1 MDWPCWGAIF
11 PALVNGD
18 EFVSEGAWLLHFDR
32 MPPHFLLP
40 AINADGGSAVSRLVR
55 AVREGL
61 LDCPAKAAKPTLFL
75 IFDAMVPNVAS
86 ILEGIYLELS
96 NRVEYAGVNA
106 GSETFQPMP
115 CLFDEAR
122 VIGDGVLGLLLPG
135 GMAPVLAHGFAQP
148 DQAMCATSTDG
159 NRIAMIDWR
168 PAFDV
173 YQELIGTQ
181 YGVDLTRDNFYECA
195 VHFPFGILRAGG
207 DVVVRI
213 PVALADDGSLYC
225 VGEIPE
231 NSMLVLLRAPG
242 AGENGCITRLAE
254 TLRTAH
260 GLRKGGGM
268 LAFYCAGRR
277 VHLGGGAELELAELR
292 RSAGAGEMAGALS
305 LGEIGSTVRR
315 GYPMFHNAAL
325 VCSPWIGR

>member
-148 DQAMCATSTDG
+148 DQAMKPPATAVARLMTCSASST
-159 NRIAMIDWR
+159 
-168 PAFDV
+168 
-173 YQELIGTQ
+173 ESS
-181 YGVDLTRDNFYECA
+181 TRRMRRTTFS
-195 VHFPFGILRAGG
+195 
-207 DVVVRI
+207 
-213 PVALADDGSLYC
+213 ALAMG
-225 VGEIPE
+225 
-231 NSMLVLLRAPG
+231 
-242 AGENGCITRLAE
+242 
-254 TLRTAH
+254 RTDAR
-260 GLRKGGGM
+260 RKD
-268 LAFYCAGRR
+268 
-277 VHLGGGAELELAELR
+277 
-292 RSAGAGEMAGALS
+292 
-305 LGEIGSTVRR
+305 
-315 GYPMFHNAAL
+315 
-325 VCSPWIGR
+325 